1 MFTKISEKFKTD
13 LIKLHEWIQKRWL
26 VVSIFM
32 STSTIWFSL
41 ILNFFGEYFH
51 FIAKDGENGR
61 HFTVLGMILTFAVVC
76 FSSLLVMA
84 QRYYEY
90 YKLNND
96 KDKRKLFVL
105 EQVNAETNKICDNK
119 FITLKKLILKIK
131 NGENVTFP
139 KIVSRPCDQLKHIL
153 EKINT
158 CLCKLLSQKEYTI
171 KPDDLYVSLY
181 YNFPLENN
189 EWKQADNLSPE
200 KGLSINELL
209 NDDHSTF
216 SKVLKSREPFLLYN
230 SKEKALKNDSYI
242 RDEEDR
248 EDNEHNLKGS
258 IACYRIII
266 KENGR
271 EIIKAV
277 LSIGTYDKKFVNSDD
292 KKTIDNVK
300 FNMDEYILKPFIR
313 RLNVELCLLY
323 LSILYATNKG
333 LVD

>member
-1 MFTKISEKFKTD
+1 
-13 LIKLHEWIQKRWL
+13 
-26 VVSIFM
+26 
-32 STSTIWFSL
+32 
-41 ILNFFGEYFH
+41 
-51 FIAKDGENGR
+51 
-61 HFTVLGMILTFAVVC
+61 
-76 FSSLLVMA
+76 MA

>member
-1 MFTKISEKFKTD
+1 
-13 LIKLHEWIQKRWL
+13 
-26 VVSIFM
+26 
-32 STSTIWFSL
+32 
-41 ILNFFGEYFH
+41 
-51 FIAKDGENGR
+51 
-61 HFTVLGMILTFAVVC
+61 MILTFAVVC

-248 EDNEHNLKGS
+248 EDNDHNLKGS

>member
-1 MFTKISEKFKTD
+1 
-13 LIKLHEWIQKRWL
+13 
-26 VVSIFM
+26 M

-51 FIAKDGENGR
+51 LIAKDEEKGR
-61 HFTVLGMILTFAVVC
+61 HFTVLGIILTFAVVC

-248 EDNEHNLKGS
+248 EDNDHNLKGS